1 MQRSRLNGGSCST
14 CKCLHTAIQTW
25 CMCARARGGRKEAA
39 AANIERWA
47 RARFLFALQ
56 RQENIS
62 LTATANYPA
71 ACC

>member
-1 MQRSRLNGGSCST
+1 MQMFAYSSTQTSCICEREQEVERDAMLLLISRE
-14 CKCLHTAIQTW
+14 
-25 CMCARARGGRKEAA
+25 MPRERGG
-39 AANIERWA
+39 